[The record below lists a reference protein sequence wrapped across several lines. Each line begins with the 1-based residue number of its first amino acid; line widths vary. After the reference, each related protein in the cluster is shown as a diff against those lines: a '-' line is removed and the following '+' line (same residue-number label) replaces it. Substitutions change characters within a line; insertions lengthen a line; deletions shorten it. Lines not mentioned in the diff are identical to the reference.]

1 MAVPDLAAW
10 IIQMAPT
17 ITAKP
22 RDALGVK
29 RTARRLRLN
38 GLVVMRWLLQTRWR
52 MNHKVTCC
60 FDNRLVL
67 ATWHASRKVLFMSR
81 LPLAGTAPKSNSLS
95 ASAELD
101 KGIKRT
107 IEQESI
113 YGSARFSVVS
123 QKN

>member
-1 MAVPDLAAW
+1 
-10 IIQMAPT
+10 
-17 ITAKP
+17 
-22 RDALGVK
+22 
-29 RTARRLRLN
+29 
-38 GLVVMRWLLQTRWR
+38 

-67 ATWHASRKVLFMSR
+67 ATCHASRKVLFISR
-81 LPLAGTAPKSNSLS
+81 FPFAGTAPESNSLS
-95 ASAELD
+95 RSAELD
-101 KGIKRT
+101 KGIERT